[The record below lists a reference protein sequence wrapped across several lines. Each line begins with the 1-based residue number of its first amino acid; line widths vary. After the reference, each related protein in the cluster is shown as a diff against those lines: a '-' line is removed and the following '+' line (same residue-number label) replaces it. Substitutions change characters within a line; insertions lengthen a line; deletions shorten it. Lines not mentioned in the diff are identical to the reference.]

1 MCTNM
6 PSLHNTREHNYSFH
20 TILIQCLLANFTYLS
35 PGFLNFLRIPVPCQ
49 KGRRMGRS
57 RGGGPFPAVIVWVFF
72 FSFFFFGCCR
82 KIPIMLICFHKPFI
96 VFQTFQY
103 SVPGFDCDVLLPA
116 YYHTMQ
122 MNSIKR
128 VYNISENILYSK

>member
-20 TILIQCLLANFTYLS
+20 TILIQCLLANFIYIFKSGIFEFSEDSSSMSERKKNGT
-35 PGFLNFLRIPVPCQ
+35 VP
-49 KGRRMGRS
+49 
-57 RGGGPFPAVIVWVFF
+57 GGGPFPAVIVWVFF

-82 KIPIMLICFHKPFI
+82 KIPIMLICFHIPFI
-96 VFQTFQY
+96 IFQTFQY

-116 YYHTMQ
+116 YYHAMQ

-128 VYNISENILYSK
+128 VYNISENI